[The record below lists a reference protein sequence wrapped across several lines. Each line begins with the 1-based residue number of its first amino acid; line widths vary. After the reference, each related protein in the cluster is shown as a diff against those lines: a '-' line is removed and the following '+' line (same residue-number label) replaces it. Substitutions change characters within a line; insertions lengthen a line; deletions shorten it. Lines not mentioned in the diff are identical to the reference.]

1 MIHVKN
7 KQLIDS
13 FGEQLRKVRK
23 EKGLSQRDLA
33 YAADVSISQISRIE
47 RGEVNVT
54 ISSAYAIA
62 IAMDITLAELFNFEV
77 SD

>member
-1 MIHVKN
+1 MIHIKN
-7 KQLIDS
+7 KQLINS
-13 FGEQLRKVRK
+13 FGEHLRKVRK
-23 EKGLSQRDLA
+23 EKGMSQRDLA
-33 YAADVSISQISRIE
+33 YTADVSISQISRIE

-62 IAMDITLAELFNFEV
+62 TAMKITLAELFDFEV